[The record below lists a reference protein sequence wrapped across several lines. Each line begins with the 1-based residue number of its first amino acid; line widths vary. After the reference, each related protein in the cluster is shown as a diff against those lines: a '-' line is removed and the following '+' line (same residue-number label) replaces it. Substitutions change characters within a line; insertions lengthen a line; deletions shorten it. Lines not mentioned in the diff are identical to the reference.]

1 MLIRRWYI
9 AEMVLEDKAT
19 MSEAIQQQ
27 VERIVH
33 SEQFRSSEVLRRLL
47 TFLSEKSIAG
57 EADNLKEYVV
67 AIDGLGKSS
76 TYDPQHNSAV
86 RIQMGRLRQR
96 LAEYYRTEGKHD
108 PMIVDLP
115 KGRFRLTFE
124 QRSSIANS
132 AEDTSLAQPATASST
147 PLHAASAAPKPLF
160 FRLGLG
166 VLVVALLLG
175 LGYLLGRTSVQQ
187 QTSASRSSR
196 DLQTLWGP
204 FLGQKLPLILSIE
217 DPLFAEIRSNPGVYF
232 RDRSM
237 NEWSDVVSSA
247 ALNKLTGALKQSE
260 MRPSRYYTAFG
271 EAEASF
277 LLGGLLKTPEHS
289 LSIVRT
295 SQLSWQQLADNNVIF
310 VGVQNLF
317 FNQLRNMPITP
328 QLVPELTGVRDE
340 HPAKSQPSFYA
351 DEYKTAPTEQGTIYA
366 LVTHLPG
373 PNGKN
378 DIESFTSNRS
388 AGYLGAVQSFTDPQF
403 ASILINKLKEQTGGR
418 IPRFYQ
424 VLFQVRYRDGVPM
437 ETKFVLAREMR

>member
-1 MLIRRWYI
+1 ML
-9 AEMVLEDKAT
+9 LEDKST
-19 MSEAIQQQ
+19 MAEPIHQQI
-27 VERIVH
+27 ERIVH

-47 TFLSEKSIAG
+47 TFLSEKAIAG

-96 LAEYYRTEGKHD
+96 LAEYYRSEGKND

-124 QRSSIANS
+124 ERSNVAIFGQEGSLSPAPSVLPTKLPDS
-132 AEDTSLAQPATASST
+132 APGRTTKLSLLQLAAGLTAVV
-147 PLHAASAAPKPLF
+147 LLF
-160 FRLGLG
+160 
-166 VLVVALLLG
+166 G
-175 LGYLLGRTSVQQ
+175 LGYLLGHSTVRQQ
-187 QTSASRSSR
+187 GVAGRGQDLEALWAPFFSR
-196 DLQTLWGP
+196 
-204 FLGQKLPLILSIE
+204 KLPLILSIE
-217 DPLFAEIRSNPGVYF
+217 DPLFAEIRSNPGVYV

-247 ALNKLTGALKQSE
+247 ALNKLTAALNQSE
-260 MRPSRYYTAFG
+260 MHPSRYYTAFG

-277 LLGGLLKTPEHS
+277 LLGGLLKTPES
-289 LSIVRT
+289 ALSIVRT

-317 FNQLRNMPITP
+317 FNQLRNMPIAP
-328 QLVPELTGVRDE
+328 QLVPELNGVRDE
-340 HPAKSQPSFYA
+340 HPGNGQPDFYA
-351 DEYKTAPTEQGTIYA
+351 DEYTTAPSEQGTIYA

-403 ASILINKLKEQTGGR
+403 AHMLAIKLKEETGGKV
-418 IPRFYQ
+418 PRFYQ
-424 VLFQVRYRDGVPM
+424 VLFQVRYRDGVPT
-437 ETKFVLAREMR
+437 ETKFVLGREMH

>member
-1 MLIRRWYI
+1 
-9 AEMVLEDKAT
+9 MVLEDKAT

-96 LAEYYRTEGKHD
+96 LAEYYRTEGKND

-124 QRSSIANS
+124 QRSSVANS
-132 AEDTSLAQPATASST
+132 VEDSSLVQSASASSI
-147 PLHAASAAPKPLF
+147 PAHPAASTAVTKPF
-160 FRLGLG
+160 FLRLVLS
-166 VLVVALLLG
+166 VLVAAVLLG
-175 LGYLLGRTSVQQ
+175 LGYLLGRTTSRQ
-187 QTSASRSSR
+187 QTAASRNSR
-196 DLQTLWGP
+196 DLATLWEP
-204 FLGQKLPLILSIE
+204 FLSQKFPLILSIE

-277 LLGGLLKTPEHS
+277 LLGGLLKTPERA

-328 QLVPELTGVRDE
+328 QLVPELNGVRDE
-340 HPAKSQPSFYA
+340 HPAKGQPVFYA

-403 ASILINKLKEQTGGR
+403 ASMLINKLKEQTGGR

-424 VLFQVRYRDGVPM
+424 VLFQVRYRDGVPT
-437 ETKFVLAREMR
+437 ETQFVLGREMR

>member
-1 MLIRRWYI
+1 MILEEKSTI
-9 AEMVLEDKAT
+9 AEP
-19 MSEAIQQQ
+19 IQQQ
-27 VERIVH
+27 IERIVH

-47 TFLSEKSIAG
+47 TFLSEKAIAG

-96 LAEYYRTEGKHD
+96 LAEYYRTEGKND
-108 PMIVDLP
+108 PITVDLP

-124 QRSSIANS
+124 QRSNA
-132 AEDTSLAQPATASST
+132 ATANPDGSPVTALPLPSTQIFDLAAARTLRPSSL
-147 PLHAASAAPKPLF
+147 PLVAGF
-160 FRLGLG
+160 FA
-166 VLVVALLLG
+166 VILLLG
-175 LGYLLGRTSVQQ
+175 LGYLLGRAVTRQQ
-187 QTSASRSSR
+187 SIADRGGT
-196 DLQTLWGP
+196 DLETLWAP
-204 FLGQKLPLILSIE
+204 FLSHQLPLIVSIE

-247 ALNKLTGALKQSE
+247 ALNKLTGALNQSE

-277 LLGGLLKTPEHS
+277 LLGGLLKTPERA

-317 FNQLRNMPITP
+317 
-328 QLVPELTGVRDE
+328 LTNS
-340 HPAKSQPSFYA
+340 A
-351 DEYKTAPTEQGTIYA
+351 IC
-366 LVTHLPG
+366 
-373 PNGKN
+373 
-378 DIESFTSNRS
+378 RS
-388 AGYLGAVQSFTDPQF
+388 PHS
-403 ASILINKLKEQTGGR
+403 
-418 IPRFYQ
+418 
-424 VLFQVRYRDGVPM
+424 LFQS
-437 ETKFVLAREMR
+437 

>member
-1 MLIRRWYI
+1 ML
-9 AEMVLEDKAT
+9 LEDKST
-19 MSEAIQQQ
+19 MAEPIQQQ

-47 TFLSEKSIAG
+47 TFLSAKAIAG

-96 LAEYYRTEGKHD
+96 LAEYYRTEGKND
-108 PMIVDLP
+108 PMIVELP

-124 QRSSIANS
+124 QRSSAPAVAEQPSSIPS
-132 AEDTSLAQPATASST
+132 ALSIPVRD
-147 PLHAASAAPKPLF
+147 SAAGRTPKPFLL
-160 FRLGLG
+160 RLVAGL
-166 VLVVALLLG
+166 LVVVVLPG
-175 LGYLLGRTSVQQ
+175 LGYLVGRTTARQ
-187 QTSASRSSR
+187 QTVAKR
-196 DLQTLWGP
+196 DTHDLESLWEP
-204 FLGQKLPLILSIE
+204 FLNRQQSLILSIE

-237 NEWSDVVSSA
+237 NEWSDVVRSA
-247 ALNKLTGALKQSE
+247 ALNKLPSVFNQSE

-277 LLGGLLKTPEHS
+277 LLGGLLKTPGRAV
-289 LSIVRT
+289 SIVRT

-317 FNQLRNMPITP
+317 FNQLRNMPIAP
-328 QLVPELTGVRDE
+328 QLVPELNGVRDE
-340 HPAKSQPSFYA
+340 HPGSGQPSFYA
-351 DEYKTAPTEQGTIYA
+351 DQYITAPSEQGTIYA

-403 ASILINKLKEQTGGR
+403 ARILEAKLKDETGGKV
-418 IPRFYQ
+418 PRFYQ
-424 VLFQVRYRDGVPM
+424 VLFEVRYRDGVPT
-437 ETKFVLAREMR
+437 ETKLVLGREMH

>member
-1 MLIRRWYI
+1 MAGML
-9 AEMVLEDKAT
+9 LEDKST
-19 MSEAIQQQ
+19 MAEPIQQQ
-27 VERIVH
+27 IQRIVQ

-47 TFLSEKSIAG
+47 TFLSEKAIAG

-76 TYDPQHNSAV
+76 IYDPQHNSAV

-96 LAEYYRTEGKHD
+96 LAEYYRTEGKTD

-124 QRSSIANS
+124 ERSNAPTFNQEGSPASMPPVPSVEFFDS
-132 AEDTSLAQPATASST
+132 APSRQLNLSL
-147 PLHAASAAPKPLF
+147 LH
-160 FRLGLG
+160 
-166 VLVVALLLG
+166 LVVGLVAVVLLLCF
-175 LGYLLGRTSVQQ
+175 GYLLGRSTTRPESVAGRN
-187 QTSASRSSR
+187 SL
-196 DLQTLWGP
+196 DLETLWAP
-204 FLGQKLPLILSIE
+204 FLSRKLPLILSIE

-247 ALNKLTGALKQSE
+247 ALNKLTGALNQSE
-260 MRPSRYYTAFG
+260 MHPSRYYTAFG

-277 LLGGLLKTPEHS
+277 LLGGLLKTPES
-289 LSIVRT
+289 ALSIVRT

-310 VGVQNLF
+310 VGVPNLF
-317 FNQLRNMPITP
+317 FNQLRNMPIAP
-328 QLVPELTGVRDE
+328 QLVPELNGVRDE
-340 HPAKSQPSFYA
+340 HPDNGRPSFYA
-351 DEYKTAPTEQGTIYA
+351 DEYTTAPSEQGTIDA

-403 ASILINKLKEQTGGR
+403 ARMLAIKLKEESGGKV
-418 IPRFYQ
+418 PRFYQ
-424 VLFQVRYRDGVPM
+424 VLFQVRYRDGVPT
-437 ETKFVLAREMR
+437 ETKFVLGREIN

>member
-1 MLIRRWYI
+1 ML
-9 AEMVLEDKAT
+9 LEDKSTQA
-19 MSEAIQQQ
+19 EPIQQQ
-27 VERIVH
+27 IERIVH

-47 TFLSEKSIAG
+47 TFLSEKAIAG

-76 TYDPQHNSAV
+76 SYDPQHNSAV

-96 LAEYYRTEGKHD
+96 LAEYYRTEGKND
-108 PMIVDLP
+108 PMVVDLP

-124 QRSSIANS
+124 QRSNTPTLQDNS
-132 AEDTSLAQPATASST
+132 PPATPRLYST
-147 PLHAASAAPKPLF
+147 EFSDFSARRAPKLTLLQPVA
-160 FRLGLG
+160 GL
-166 VLVVALLLG
+166 VAVVLLLG
-175 LGYLLGRTSVQQ
+175 LGYLAGRSTGRQENV
-187 QTSASRSSR
+187 AGRRSQ
-196 DLQTLWGP
+196 DLEALWAP
-204 FLGQKLPLILSIE
+204 FLSRKLPLIVSIE
-217 DPLFAEIRSNPGVYF
+217 DPLFAEIRSNPGVYV

-247 ALNKLTGALKQSE
+247 ALNKLTLALNQSE
-260 MRPSRYYTAFG
+260 MHPSRYYTAFG

-277 LLGGLLKTPEHS
+277 LLGGLLKTPES
-289 LSIVRT
+289 ALSIVRT

-317 FNQLRNMPITP
+317 FNQLRNMPIAP
-328 QLVPELTGVRDE
+328 QLVPELNGVRDE
-340 HPAKSQPSFYA
+340 HPGKGQPSFYA
-351 DEYKTAPTEQGTIYA
+351 DEYTTAPSEQGTIYA

-403 ASILINKLKEQTGGR
+403 ARMLSTKLKGQTGGNV
-418 IPRFYQ
+418 PRFYQ
-424 VLFQVRYRDGVPM
+424 VLFQVRYRDGVPT
-437 ETKFVLAREMR
+437 ETKFVLGREMH

>member
-1 MLIRRWYI
+1 MAGML
-9 AEMVLEDKAT
+9 LEDKST
-19 MSEAIQQQ
+19 MAEPIQQQ
-27 VERIVH
+27 IQRIVQ

-47 TFLSEKSIAG
+47 TFLSEKAIAG

-96 LAEYYRTEGKHD
+96 LAEYYRTEGKTD

-124 QRSSIANS
+124 ERSNAPTFNQEGSPASMPPVPSVESFDFAPPRQLNL
-132 AEDTSLAQPATASST
+132 SLLQ
-147 PLHAASAAPKPLF
+147 
-160 FRLGLG
+160 LGAG
-166 VLVVALLLG
+166 LVAVVLLLCF
-175 LGYLLGRTSVQQ
+175 GYLLGR
-187 QTSASRSSR
+187 SSTR
-196 DLQTLWGP
+196 LENVAGRNSLDLETLWAP
-204 FLGQKLPLILSIE
+204 FLSRKLPLILSIE

-247 ALNKLTGALKQSE
+247 ALNKLTGALNQSE
-260 MRPSRYYTAFG
+260 MHPSRYYTAFG

-277 LLGGLLKTPEHS
+277 LLGGLLKTPES
-289 LSIVRT
+289 ALSIVRT

-317 FNQLRNMPITP
+317 FNQLRNMPIAP
-328 QLVPELTGVRDE
+328 QLVPELNGVRDE
-340 HPAKSQPSFYA
+340 HPDNGRPSFYA
-351 DEYKTAPTEQGTIYA
+351 DEYTTAPSEQGTIYA

-403 ASILINKLKEQTGGR
+403 ARMLAIKLKEESGGKV
-418 IPRFYQ
+418 PRFYQ
-424 VLFQVRYRDGVPM
+424 VLFQVRYRDGVPT
-437 ETKFVLAREMR
+437 ETKFVLGREMH

>member
-1 MLIRRWYI
+1 ML
-9 AEMVLEDKAT
+9 LEDKST
-19 MSEAIQQQ
+19 MAEPIQQQ
-27 VERIVH
+27 IERIVH

-47 TFLSEKSIAG
+47 IFLSEKAIAG

-96 LAEYYRTEGKHD
+96 LAEYYRSEGKND

-124 QRSSIANS
+124 ERSNS
-132 AEDTSLAQPATASST
+132 PIFGQESSLPPALSVPITKVIDSVPDRPTKRSLLQSVAVT
-147 PLHAASAAPKPLF
+147 MAV
-160 FRLGLG
+160 
-166 VLVVALLLG
+166 VLLVG
-175 LGYLLGRTSVQQ
+175 LGYLLGHSTAPQQ
-187 QTSASRSSR
+187 NAANRNQ
-196 DLQTLWGP
+196 DLQTLWAP
-204 FLGQKLPLILSIE
+204 FLSRKLPLILSIE
-217 DPLFAEIRSNPGVYF
+217 DPLFAEIRSNPGVYV

-247 ALNKLTGALKQSE
+247 ALHKLTGALNQSE
-260 MRPSRYYTAFG
+260 MHPSRYYTAFG

-277 LLGGLLKTPEHS
+277 LLGGLLKTPES
-289 LSIVRT
+289 ALSIVRT

-317 FNQLRNMPITP
+317 FNQLRNMPIAP
-328 QLVPELTGVRDE
+328 QLVPELNGVRDE
-340 HPAKSQPSFYA
+340 HPGNGQPAFYA
-351 DEYKTAPTEQGTIYA
+351 DEYTTAPSEQGTIYA

-388 AGYLGAVQSFTDPQF
+388 AGYVGAVQSFTDPQF
-403 ASILINKLKEQTGGR
+403 AHMLAIKLKEETGGK

-424 VLFQVRYRDGVPM
+424 VLFRVRYRDGVPT
-437 ETKFVLAREMR
+437 ETKLVLGREMH

>member
-1 MLIRRWYI
+1 ML
-9 AEMVLEDKAT
+9 LEDKSTLA
-19 MSEAIQQQ
+19 EPIQQQ

-47 TFLSEKSIAG
+47 TFLTEKAIAG

-96 LAEYYRTEGKHD
+96 LAEYYRTEGKSD

-115 KGRFRLTFE
+115 KGRFRLTFQ
-124 QRSSIANS
+124 QRSDA
-132 AEDTSLAQPATASST
+132 ASSGEEHSQYSLSSAPST
-147 PLHAASAAPKPLF
+147 QVHNPAPPRLPELSLPRVAAGLSAILI
-160 FRLGLG
+160 
-166 VLVVALLLG
+166 LLG
-175 LGYLLGRTSVQQ
+175 LGFLLGHTTARQQ
-187 QTSASRSSR
+187 IVADRQ
-196 DLQTLWGP
+196 DLETLWGP
-204 FLGQKLPLILSIE
+204 FLSLKLPLIVSIE

-237 NEWSDVVSSA
+237 NDWSDVVGSP
-247 ALNKLTGALKQSE
+247 ALGKLTGALNQSE

-277 LLGGLLKTPEHS
+277 LLGGLLKTPERA

-317 FNQLRNMPITP
+317 FNQLRNMPIAP
-328 QLVPELTGVRDE
+328 QLVPELNGVRDE
-340 HPAKSQPSFYA
+340 HPSSGEPSFYA
-351 DEYKTAPTEQGTIYA
+351 DEYTTAPTEEGTIYA

-388 AGYLGAVQSFTDPQF
+388 AGYLGAVQSFSDPQF
-403 ASILINKLKEQTGGR
+403 AHILTTKLKEKTGGTV
-418 IPRFYQ
+418 PRFYQ
-424 VLFQVRYRDGVPM
+424 VLFQVRYRDGVPT
-437 ETKFVLAREMR
+437 ETKFILGREMH